1 MMPLDPLGSP
11 VPHPPMQ
18 RLLEVHEVAY
28 YLKCSQE
35 TVRRLIREGKLT
47 AIRLGTQWRVD
58 PLDLKAFMDAHRQA
72 SNGNGH
78 GA

>member
-1 MMPLDPLGSP
+1 M
-11 VPHPPMQ
+11 
-18 RLLEVHEVAY
+18 AY

-35 TVRRLIREGKLT
+35 TVRRLIRERTLT

-58 PLDLKAFMDAHRQA
+58 PADLKAFMEAHRQA

>member
-1 MMPLDPLGSP
+1 
-11 VPHPPMQ
+11 
-18 RLLEVHEVAY
+18 VHEVAY

-47 AIRLGTQWRVD
+47 ASRPFAQWRVD
-58 PLDLKAFMDAHRQA
+58 PLDLKAFMDQHRGH
-72 SNGNGH
+72 GNGH

>member
-1 MMPLDPLGSP
+1 MMPLELGSP
-11 VPHPPMQ
+11 ASHPPLQ

-58 PLDLKAFMDAHRQA
+58 PSDLKAFMDAHRKA
-72 SNGNGH
+72 NGNGH
-78 GA
+78 ASTP